1 MDRFAAM
8 KTFVRVAELGSL
20 SAAARELGLTQPAV
34 SQQMAA
40 LERHLNMRL
49 LHRSTRQLALT
60 DRGETYYQRARHILQ
75 TVDEAEEAVAGLTAS
90 VQGNLR
96 VHAPV
101 GFGQMHLTPLL
112 IDFQRQHPDLTVE
125 FILDDRFADLVAEG
139 VDVAIRFGALASSGL
154 VARKLAT
161 FERILVASPD
171 YLARHGSP
179 LLPEELSEHRH
190 VRFIWSPQ
198 GEAVPLIGP
207 EGPIVVP
214 VKSGFLANN
223 AFVLNQ
229 ALCAGVGIGGAQVP
243 LVQPFLEDGTL
254 VRVLPAYRYAP
265 MDMHVVYASA
275 KFLPRKVKA
284 FVDHLAAGLSG
295 IPGLN

>member
-60 DRGETYYQRARHILQ
+60 DSGEAYYQRARHILQ
-75 TVDEAEEAVAGLTAS
+75 SVDEAEEAVAGLAAS
-90 VQGNLR
+90 VQDNLR

-101 GFGQMHLTPLL
+101 GFGQMHLTPML

-243 LVQPFLEDGTL
+243 LVQPFLDDGTL

-284 FVDHLAAGLSG
+284 FVDYLAAGLSG

>member
-1 MDRFAAM
+1 MDRFTAM
-8 KTFVRVAELGSL
+8 KTFMRVAELGSL

-34 SQQMAA
+34 SQQVAA
-40 LERHLNMRL
+40 LERHLKMRL

-60 DRGETYYQRARHILQ
+60 ESGETYYQRARHILQ
-75 TVDEAEEAVAGLTAS
+75 TVEEAEEEVAGLATAIR
-90 VQGNLR
+90 GNLR

-101 GFGQMHLTPLL
+101 GFGQMHLAPVL

-125 FILDDRFADLVAEG
+125 LILDDRFADLVAEG

-171 YLARHGSP
+171 YVARYGNPST
-179 LLPEELSEHRH
+179 PEELSEHPH

-207 EGPIVVP
+207 EGAITVP
-214 VKSGFLANN
+214 VKSSFLANN

-243 LVQPFLEDGTL
+243 LIRQFLDEGSL
-254 VRVLPAYRYAP
+254 VRVLPAYGYAP
-265 MDMHVVYASA
+265 MDVHVVYASA
-275 KFLPRKVKA
+275 TFLPRKVRA
-284 FVDHLAAGLSG
+284 FVDHLAASLTE

>member
-49 LHRSTRQLALT
+49 LHRSTRQLTLT
-60 DRGETYYQRARHILQ
+60 DSGETYYQRARHILQ
-75 TVDEAEEAVAGLTAS
+75 SVDEAEEAVAGLTAS
-90 VQGNLR
+90 IQGNLR
-96 VHAPV
+96 VHGPV
-101 GFGQMHLTPLL
+101 GFGQMHLTPML

-139 VDVAIRFGALASSGL
+139 VDVAIRFGALTSSGL

-161 FERILVASPD
+161 FERILVASPE
-171 YLARHGSP
+171 YIARHGSP

-229 ALCAGVGIGGAQVP
+229 ALRAGVGIGGAQVP
-243 LVQPFLEDGTL
+243 LVQPFLDDGTL

-284 FVDHLAAGLSG
+284 FVDHLAAGLSA

>member
-1 MDRFAAM
+1 M

-60 DRGETYYQRARHILQ
+60 ESGEAYYQRARNILQ
-75 TVDEAEEAVAGLTAS
+75 SVDEAEEEVAGLAAS
-90 VQGNLR
+90 VQGHLR

-101 GFGQMHLTPLL
+101 GFGQMHLAPIL
-112 IDFQRQHPDLTVE
+112 IDFQRQHPDLTIE
-125 FILDDRFADLVAEG
+125 LILDDRFADLVAEG
-139 VDVAIRFGALASSGL
+139 VDVAVRFGALASSGL

-171 YLARHGSP
+171 YITCHGSP
-179 LLPEELSEHRH
+179 LLPVELSGHRH
-190 VRFIWSPQ
+190 VRFVWSPQ
-198 GEAVPLIGP
+198 SEAVPLIGP
-207 EGPIVVP
+207 DGPIVVP
-214 VKSGFLANN
+214 VKSSFLANN

-229 ALCAGVGIGGAQVP
+229 ALRAGLGIGGAQVP
-243 LVQPFLEDGTL
+243 LVQPFLDDGTL

-265 MDMHVVYASA
+265 MDMHAVYASA
-275 KFLPRKVKA
+275 KFLPRKVRA
-284 FVDHLAAGLSG
+284 FVDHLAARLPE

>member
-1 MDRFAAM
+1 M

-49 LHRSTRQLALT
+49 LHRSTRQLTLT
-60 DRGETYYQRARHILQ
+60 DSGETYYQRARHILQ
-75 TVDEAEEAVAGLTAS
+75 SVDEAEEAVAGLTAS
-90 VQGNLR
+90 IQGNLR
-96 VHAPV
+96 VHGPV
-101 GFGQMHLTPLL
+101 GFGQMHLTPML

-139 VDVAIRFGALASSGL
+139 VDVAIRFGALTSSGL

-161 FERILVASPD
+161 FERILVASPE
-171 YLARHGSP
+171 YIARHGSP

-229 ALCAGVGIGGAQVP
+229 ALRAGVGIGGAQVP
-243 LVQPFLEDGTL
+243 LVQPFLDDGTL

-284 FVDHLAAGLSG
+284 FVDHLAAGLSA